1 MPNKII
7 KNIGYKSEDCV
18 KIIQWISSA
27 VGGVVTPFFLAL
39 TAFFLMFNL
48 NYRKILSPS
57 GFIESMKPQEGSKGG
72 KNSPLRALTLALA
85 GTLGVGNITG
95 VTSALISGGPGAVFW
110 MWVGAVLVIGI
121 KYAEVF
127 LAVKYRQRDSM
138 GWFGGAMYYI
148 RGGLEKIIGL
158 RGASAAGGLFALLCV
173 VNSLVTGNIVQSNA
187 AASVFSG
194 GSRLKTGIILGALV
208 LLSILYGTRKIERIT
223 AVLIP
228 PLAAVYIFI
237 ALYFIFTNIDL
248 VPAVLR
254 DIIKSAFSFR
264 SVYGGAVGFSVREAI
279 RFGVMRGIFSN
290 EAGCGTSPTAHASAE
305 TSSPHSQG
313 SCGIAEVIFDTIIL
327 CTLTAV
333 VMLIAD
339 RKFSLIPWM
348 SNADAS
354 EVTLGALSLLGGEIC
369 GKIISVSI
377 VLFAYATII
386 AQIYYGTIAIE
397 YISDKKAPKY
407 VYYALSVVCAALGA
421 VISSEVMWLGADIIL
436 GVMTAAN
443 CAVIILLRRECR

>member
-1 MPNKII
+1 M
-7 KNIGYKSEDCV
+7 

-27 VGGVVTPFFLAL
+27 VGGIVTPFFLSL
-39 TAFFLMFNL
+39 TAFFLLFNL
-48 NYRKILSPS
+48 NYGKILSPS
-57 GFIESMKPQEGSKGG
+57 GFIKSMKPRGGSKAG
-72 KNSPLRALTLALA
+72 KNSPLRALALALA

-95 VTSALISGGPGAVFW
+95 VTSALISGGTGAVFW

-121 KYAEVF
+121 KYSEVF

-148 RGGLEKIIGL
+148 RDGLGKIISH
-158 RGASAAGGLFALLCV
+158 RAASALGGIFAVLCV
-173 VNSLVTGNIVQSNA
+173 MNSLITGNIVQSNA
-187 AASVFSG
+187 AASVFSDS
-194 GSRLKTGIILGALV
+194 SRLKTGIILGALV
-208 LLSILYGTRKIERIT
+208 LLSILYGTRKIEKIT

-228 PLAAVYIFI
+228 PLAGVYIVI
-237 ALYFIFTNIDL
+237 ALYFIITNIEL
-248 VPAVLR
+248 VSDVFR
-254 DIIKSAFSFR
+254 DIFRSAFSFR
-264 SVYGGAVGFSVREAI
+264 SVYGGAVGFSVREAV

-305 TSSPHSQG
+305 TSSPHNQG
-313 SCGIAEVIFDTIIL
+313 VCGIAEVIFDTIIL

-339 RKFSLIPWM
+339 RKYAIIPWTA
-348 SNADAS
+348 NADAS
-354 EVTLGALSLLGGEIC
+354 EVTLDALSLLGGEIC
-369 GKIISVSI
+369 NKIISVSI

-407 VYYALSVVCAALGA
+407 VYYALSVVCAVVGA
-421 VISSEVMWLGADIIL
+421 VISSDVMWLSADIIL
-436 GVMTAAN
+436 GVMTVAN
-443 CAVIILLRRECR
+443 CAVIILLRKECR